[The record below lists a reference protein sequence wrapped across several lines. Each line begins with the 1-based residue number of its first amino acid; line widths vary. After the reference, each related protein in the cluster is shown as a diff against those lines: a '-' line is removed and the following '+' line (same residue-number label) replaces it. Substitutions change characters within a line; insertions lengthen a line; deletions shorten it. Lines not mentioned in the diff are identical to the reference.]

1 MEQRRSWW
9 RRFLPVLFLIGIV
22 LPLAPACERVEP
34 GHVGI
39 KVNLSGGDRGVQRE
53 TLDPGLYW
61 VWWNQRIFTFPTF
74 VQNYVWSQDRTEQSP
89 TNEAIDFAS
98 REGAN
103 INSDFGIQYSFQR
116 DRIPAIFERYRLGAV
131 EITRQTLRNE
141 VRDALVTQASTRRI
155 EDLMGEGKAAF
166 MDEVLKQVRDRMTP
180 HGIIV
185 DNIYAVGQ
193 FRVDPRVTDAIT
205 RRLAEQQET
214 QRRAQS
220 VLTAQQ
226 EAERQRIE
234 AEGQAAANRI
244 IAQSIT
250 PELIQFIAAQ
260 KWNGILPQ
268 ATSGVPFIALPGVT
282 PPPETTATPPRR

>member
-1 MEQRRSWW
+1 MEQRRSSWW
-9 RRFLPVLFLIGIV
+9 RRVLPVFLLICFV
-22 LPLAPACERVEP
+22 APLTAACERVEP

-61 VWWNQRIFTFPTF
+61 LWFNQRIFTFPTF
-74 VQNYVWSQDRTEQSP
+74 VQNYVWAKERTEQSP
-89 TNEAIDFAS
+89 TDEAIDFAS

-103 INSDFGIQYSFQR
+103 INSDFGIQYAFQR
-116 DRIPAIFERYRLGAV
+116 DRIPAIFERYRLGAT

-193 FRVDPRVTDAIT
+193 FRVDSRVTDAIT

-226 EAERQRIE
+226 EAERLRIE

-250 PELIQFIAAQ
+250 PELVQYFAVQ
-260 KWNGILPQ
+260 KWNGTLPA

-282 PPPETTATPPRR
+282 SAAADPPRR